1 MFYSRIH
8 VKRINLSNEL
18 YELGDS
24 TKNYIVDYIDSVY
37 VYENIRLDK
46 Y

>member
-8 VKRINLSNEL
+8 VKRTNLSNEF
-18 YELGDS
+18 YKLGDN